1 MCAEKR
7 LGAGVFAIILLTL
20 SSAGFAQDPG
30 TADTVR
36 ISDAVGQIFEESA
49 LQFSI
54 EVAIYNDQE
63 LSSIVIPLLVDGDY
77 GWVKFDYVS
86 YVGSRL
92 SDGSILDDREA
103 YLFGSDSILHD
114 SIILKFE
121 VGSGNPL
128 PAGDGVICK
137 LWFRPIYGGELLVD
151 SLSASPYGNLRLEA
165 STGEL
170 YIPQYQP
177 GLITIPCDYVV
188 GDLRVDGWANV
199 GDLMGINK
207 GYLGCFGVDLGDPWH
222 ADVNCDHLTDI
233 RDVYAL
239 RDYIFYEGT
248 LCNCGDYS
256 PAYYNDPGIPDTVW
270 IESDTLYVGHPD
282 TIDVGIINDENLRG
296 FALSIEWDGSADFAD
311 PYYSG
316 IYNHYWPAERLLTAG
331 EYDFYLESYDCAFS
345 IDYINAD
352 TLSAATWAWG
362 VPEGT
367 PLPVLSPGS
376 GAVMHMVF
384 VPERPGEVSMRLVN
398 WNVYS
403 YDFALTRGGESLLL
417 AEDNAGIVPAV
428 RGGHLVVLPYL
439 CGDASGDL
447 AVNVSDAVHII
458 NYVFVGGTA
467 PDPLESGD
475 ANCDQTVN
483 VSDAVWIINY
493 VFIGGNPPCDQD
505 GDGSPD
511 C

>member
-1 MCAEKR
+1 MRAERK
-7 LGAGVFAIILLTL
+7 LGAGIFAIILLIL

-30 TADTVR
+30 IADTVR

-49 LQFSI
+49 LRFS
-54 EVAIYNDQE
+54 VDVTIYNDQE
-63 LSSIVIPLLVDGDY
+63 LNSVVIPLLVDGNY
-77 GWVKFDYVS
+77 GWVKSDSVS
-86 YVGSRL
+86 YVSSRL
-92 SDGSILDDREA
+92 SDPSILDDREA

-121 VGSGNPL
+121 IGSGDPL

-137 LWFRPIYGGELLVD
+137 LWFRPIYGGELVVD
-151 SLSASPYGNLRLEA
+151 SASFPSYGSLLFTTPSDE
-165 STGEL
+165 GF
-170 YIPQYQP
+170 IPQFQAAS
-177 GLITIPCDYVV
+177 IEIPCDYVI
-188 GDLRVDGWANV
+188 GDLRVNGVANAE
-199 GDLMGINK
+199 DLLGINK
-207 GYLGCFGVDLGDPWH
+207 GYLGCFGVDIGDPWH

-233 RDVYAL
+233 RDVYSL

-282 TIDVGIINDENLRG
+282 TIDVGIINDETLRG
-296 FALSIEWDGSADFAD
+296 FALAIEWDGSAHFTD
-311 PYYSG
+311 PYNYG
-316 IYNHYWPAERLLTAG
+316 IYDHYWPAERLLTAG

-345 IDYINAD
+345 IDYTDAD

-362 VPEGT
+362 VPEWS
-367 PLPVLSPGS
+367 PPPVLSPGS

-384 VPERPGEVSMRLVN
+384 VPETPGEVSMRLVN

-417 AEDNAGIVPAV
+417 AEDNAGIVPVV
-428 RGGHLVVLPYL
+428 RGGHLVVLQYL
-439 CGDASGDL
+439 CGDANGDL
-447 AVNVSDAVHII
+447 MVNVSDAVHII
-458 NYVFVGGTA
+458 NYVFVGGAA
-467 PDPLESGD
+467 PDPMESGD
-475 ANCDQTVN
+475 ANCDQAVN

-493 VFIGGNPPCDQD
+493 VFIGGNLPCDQD